1 MSSDHAATSRWR
13 TRITWAALG
22 AGVTAM
28 LMWNHGA
35 STPRATTHH
44 ELGPDPR
51 APSTEHIASTSDQTR
66 GTTSSTAATSNTTT
80 AGGFDGATTT
90 DATTTDATTNGELD
104 LPTTDTTASGEPLPQ
119 IPLPRLP
126 GSRFMRRARRVD
138 EQTGEPIVTLGL
150 SVPAPGAQVE
160 AFYRRAMKDAGL
172 KVFGGRYTSAGTS
185 DDYRSTLKGR
195 SKYASAEV
203 TIHQR
208 SGKLRSLVR
217 VYWRLRD

>member
-1 MSSDHAATSRWR
+1 M
-13 TRITWAALG
+13 
-22 AGVTAM
+22 TAM
-28 LMWNHGA
+28 LMWNRGA
-35 STPRATTHH
+35 HPPRAITHQQSDTNP
-44 ELGPDPR
+44 LDPSPER
-51 APSTEHIASTSDQTR
+51 AASPNDQTR
-66 GTTSSTAATSNTTT
+66 GTPGSATATTDAATSDDRDATT
-80 AGGFDGATTT
+80 A
-90 DATTTDATTNGELD
+90 DATTTTDTTTGEID

-138 EQTGEPIVTLGL
+138 EQTGEPIITLGL
-150 SVPAPGAQVE
+150 SVPAPGPQVE

-172 KVFGGRYTSAGTS
+172 KVFGGRYGSAGTS

-195 SKYASAEV
+195 NKHASAEI

-217 VYWRLRD
+217 IYWRLRD